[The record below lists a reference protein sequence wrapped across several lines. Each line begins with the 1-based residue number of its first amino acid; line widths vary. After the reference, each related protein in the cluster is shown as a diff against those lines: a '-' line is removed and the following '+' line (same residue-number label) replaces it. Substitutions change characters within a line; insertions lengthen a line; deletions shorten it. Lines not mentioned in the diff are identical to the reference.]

1 MLNLLTIKISRFCYF
16 ATLNI
21 CMPRNNSCSP
31 NSKESILKRAI
42 LTLSLEAD
50 AINRLAT
57 NLDDNFVDVVN
68 LILNSSGRVIITG
81 VGKSADVGRK
91 IVATLNSTGSP
102 SLFVHAGD
110 AVHGDLGV
118 IQTGDVVLC
127 LSKSGRS
134 AEIIALAPLLK
145 QQGHPVVGV
154 TGIEDSPLAKQ
165 SDYVLIAGIDP
176 EACPFDLAP
185 TTSTAV
191 QMALGDALAL
201 CLMEARGFGAED
213 FAKFHPG
220 GAIGK
225 RLTVK
230 LNDLCDSERKPSVGL
245 DSPLHDVLMSM
256 TEGRYGA
263 TVVLGEDSSISGII
277 TDGDLRRAFAKGNAT
292 NLTAFEIM
300 SSNPMSFEGN
310 ELASGAVVVFQ
321 EKGISQII
329 VTDEIGNYVGI
340 VHIHD
345 LVKEGIIQITS
356 K

>member
-1 MLNLLTIKISRFCYF
+1 MPLNNPYSSI
-16 ATLNI
+16 
-21 CMPRNNSCSP
+21 
-31 NSKESILKRAI
+31 SKESILKIATQ
-42 LTLSLEAD
+42 TLGLEAD
-50 AINRLAT
+50 AINRLAE
-57 NLDDNFVDVVN
+57 NLDDNFVAVVS
-68 LILNSSGRVIITG
+68 LILNSTGRVVITG

-102 SLFVHAGD
+102 ALFVHSGD

-118 IQTGDVVLC
+118 IQTGDVVIC

-134 AEIIALAPLLK
+134 AEIMALAPLLK
-145 QQGHPVVGV
+145 QQGHPVIGV
-154 TGIEDSPLAKQ
+154 TGVADSPLAKQ
-165 SDYVLIAGIDP
+165 SDYVLIAGVDP

-220 GAIGK
+220 GALGK

-230 LNDLCDSERKPSVGL
+230 LDDLRDSGRKPNVGME
-245 DSPLHDVLMSM
+245 SPLQDVLMSM

-263 TVVLGEDSSISGII
+263 TVVLGDDSSIKGII
-277 TDGDLRRAFAKGNAT
+277 TDGDLRRSLANGTAT
-292 NLTAFEIM
+292 DSKASEIM
-300 SSNPMSFEGN
+300 SSEPLTVNGS
-310 ELASGAVVVFQ
+310 ELAAQVAGVFQ

-329 VTDEIGNYVGI
+329 VTDEMGKYSGM
-340 VHIHD
+340 VHLHD
-345 LVKEGIIQITS
+345 LVKEGIIQVTT